1 MNSGPVVA
9 VDPGSA
15 KCGIAVLSADGQV
28 LHRDIV
34 AAETIGEA
42 VDVIAETHKATHIAV
57 GSGTACGAVME
68 RILVFRDGS
77 DITEVSEAHT
87 TLQARGRYWQDNP
100 PGCLLS
106 LLPAGMRIPP
116 RPIDDYAAVVIA
128 ERFLATPE
136 DNKSIKS

>member
-28 LHRDIV
+28 LQRDIV
-34 AAETIGEA
+34 AADMIGET

-57 GSGTACGAVME
+57 GSGTGSQVVVE

-77 DITEVSEAHT
+77 DITRVPEAHT
-87 TLQARGRYWQDNP
+87 TLQARGRYWQDHP
-100 PGCLLS
+100 PGCLLA

-116 RPIDDYAAVVIA
+116 RPIDDYAAVIIA
-128 ERFLATPE
+128 ERFLETE
-136 DNKSIKS
+136 KRS